1 MRVDDDIFPWVDF
14 CLIAL
19 YRRKAFVFPM
29 IEGMLFSIPM
39 E

>member
-1 MRVDDDIFPWVDF
+1 MRVDDGFFPWVVF
-14 CLIAL
+14 VLLHCTGE
-19 YRRKAFVFPM
+19 RRLCFL